1 MLATAI
7 PASVHAMQMDGHIN
21 GPSTP
26 LLAYTMSCVGSALGL
41 SAMSRARAT
50 TGWIRWRWLVLAAV
64 SIGGTG
70 IWVMHFIAMLGY
82 GITGIQITYDLTT
95 TIISMLI
102 AIIVVG
108 IGLAIAVVRGATLPA
123 LATGGFVTGIG
134 VASMHYLGISAMRMP
149 ASVHYRPLIV
159 LASVAIAVVAAAAAL
174 WAAMNIRGI
183 FATIGAAMIMG
194 VAVTGMHY
202 TGIAAMLV
210 SSAPALASSGM
221 TASSLLEPLI
231 GGISLT
237 TVVILFVVGLA
248 ATEQDLIEQAEIRA
262 DLQKLAE
269 RNN

>member
-1 MLATAI
+1 MLATVFTVSA
-7 PASVHAMQMDGHIN
+7 HAMQMDGHIN

-26 LLAYTMSCVGSALGL
+26 LLAYAMSCVGSALGL

-50 TGWIRWRWLVLAAV
+50 AGAVRWRWLSLGAV

-82 GITGIQITYDLTT
+82 GVTGIQITYDLTT

-108 IGLAIAVVRGATLPA
+108 IGLVIAVSRGATLPA

-134 VASMHYLGISAMRMP
+134 VASMHYFGISAMRMP

-159 LASVAIAVVAAAAAL
+159 IASVVIAVVAATAAL
-174 WAAMNIRGI
+174 WATMNIRGI
-183 FATIGAAMIMG
+183 FATIGAALLMG

-202 TGIAAMLV
+202 TGIAAMLIYA
-210 SSAPALASSGM
+210 APAPAVSGM
-221 TASSLLEPLI
+221 TASALLEPLI

-248 ATEQDLIEQAEIRA
+248 ATEKDLLEQAEIRA

-269 RNN
+269 RNG

>member
-1 MLATAI
+1 MFMLATAFTV
-7 PASVHAMQMDGHIN
+7 SEHAMQMDGHIN

-26 LLAYTMSCVGSALGL
+26 LLAYAMSCVGSALGL

-50 TGWIRWRWLVLAAV
+50 VGAIRWRWLGLAAV

-82 GITGIQITYDLTT
+82 GVSGIQITYDLTT

-102 AIIVVG
+102 AIVVVG
-108 IGLAIAVVRGATLPA
+108 IGLVIAVSRGATPSA
-123 LATGGFVTGIG
+123 LAAGGFVTGIG

-159 LASVAIAVVAAAAAL
+159 VASVVIAVAAATAAL

-183 FATIGAAMIMG
+183 FATIGAALIMG
-194 VAVTGMHY
+194 VAVTGLQY

-210 SSAPALASSGM
+210 YAAPASAASGM
-221 TASSLLEPLI
+221 TASSL
-231 GGISLT
+231 
-237 TVVILFVVGLA
+237 
-248 ATEQDLIEQAEIRA
+248 
-262 DLQKLAE
+262 
-269 RNN
+269 